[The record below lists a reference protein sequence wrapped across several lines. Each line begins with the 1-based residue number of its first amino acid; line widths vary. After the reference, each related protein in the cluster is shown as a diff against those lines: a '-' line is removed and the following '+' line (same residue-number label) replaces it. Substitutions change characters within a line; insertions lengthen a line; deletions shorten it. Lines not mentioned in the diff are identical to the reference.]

1 MGFVAILISGI
12 GRALGWL
19 TPEPAGEL
27 KPIPIPVRDERPRR
41 RR

>member
-12 GRALGWL
+12 SRALGWL

-27 KPIPIPVRDERPRR
+27 KPIPVRVREERPRR